1 MADLSHSSLFEGIA
15 LAKIVGFE
23 THDVR
28 FPTSIGKHGSDAMN
42 PDPDYSAA
50 YLILKTD
57 QENLE
62 GHSLVFTIGRG
73 NDLQCTAIAQLA
85 ETVVGLELGEI
96 EKNLGNIARDLVRDH
111 QIRWLGPEKGVPH
124 MAAGGVINALW
135 DAVCKL
141 NNKPLWKQLVDMSPE
156 QIVELIDFRHISDA
170 LTPQEAREILKK
182 SENKK
187 SENERILLEKGL
199 PAYTTTPGWLGYSDE
214 TMVQLAKEALAEGF
228 KLIKM
233 KVGRS
238 LENDIHRL
246 KLLRETIGPDI
257 KLAVD
262 ANQVWDVDEA
272 IDWIKALG
280 EVNLHWVEEPTSPDD
295 ILGHATIAKAIAPT
309 RVATGEHVHNRI
321 MFKQLLQAKAFAF
334 MQIDATRVA
343 GINENIAMIL
353 MAAKFGVPVCPH
365 AGGVGLCEM
374 VSHLA
379 MFDAVA
385 VTGHHEERVVEF
397 VDHLHEHFANPTVL
411 KNAHYQAPLAP
422 GAGAEIK
429 LESIKQYSFPNG
441 PVWSN

>member
-1 MADLSHSSLFEGIA
+1 M
-15 LAKIVGFE
+15 AKIVGFE
-23 THDVR
+23 THDIR

-57 QENLE
+57 LPEIS
-62 GHSLVFTIGRG
+62 GHSLVFTNGRG
-73 NDLQCTAIAQLA
+73 NDLQCAFIEQVAQMVNGVELND
-85 ETVVGLELGEI
+85 LEN
-96 EKNLGNIARDLVRDH
+96 NLGNLARELVRDA
-111 QIRWLGPEKGVPH
+111 QIRWLGPEKGVTH
-124 MAAGGVINALW
+124 MAVGGVVNALW
-135 DAVCKL
+135 DLVCKI
-141 NNKPLWKQLVDMSPE
+141 NKKPLWKQLSDMSPE

-170 LTPQEAREILKK
+170 LTPQEALEILKK
-182 SENKK
+182 AESKK
-187 SENERILLEKGL
+187 LENEKILLEKGL

-214 TMVQLAKEALAEGF
+214 TMVRLAKEAVADGF

-246 KLLRETIGPDI
+246 KLVRETIGPDI

-262 ANQVWDVDEA
+262 ANQVWDVNEA
-272 IDWIKALG
+272 IDWIKSLG

-321 MFKQLLQAKAFAF
+321 MFKQLLQAKAFSF
-334 MQIDATRVA
+334 MQIDAARVA
-343 GINENIAMIL
+343 GVNENIAMIL
-353 MAAKFGVPVCPH
+353 MAAKFGIPVCPH

-385 VTGHHEERVVEF
+385 VTGHHDDRVVEF
-397 VDHLHEHFANPTVL
+397 VDHLHEHFVVPTVV
-411 KNAHYQAPLAP
+411 KNAHYQAPIAP

-429 LESIKQYSFPNG
+429 LESIKEYSFPNG
-441 PVWSN
+441 PVWSK

>member
-1 MADLSHSSLFEGIA
+1 M
-15 LAKIVGFE
+15 AKIVGFE

-28 FPTSIGKHGSDAMN
+28 FPTSTGKHGSDAMN

-57 QENLE
+57 QPDLE

-73 NDLQCTAIAQLA
+73 NDLQCASIAQLA
-85 ETVVGLELGEI
+85 ETVVGLDLNELES
-96 EKNLGNIARDLVRDH
+96 NLGNLGRELVRDS

-124 MAAGGVINALW
+124 MAAGGVINAVW
-135 DAVCKL
+135 DLVCKM
-141 NNKPLWKQLVDMSPE
+141 NKKPLWKQLSDMTPE
-156 QIVELIDFRHISDA
+156 QIVDLVDFRHITDA
-170 LTPQEAREILKK
+170 LTPQEALEILKK
-182 SENKK
+182 AESKK
-187 SENERILLEKGL
+187 SENEKILLEKGL

-214 TMVQLAKEALAEGF
+214 TMVRLAKEALEDGF
-228 KLIKM
+228 TLIKM

-246 KLLRETIGPDI
+246 KLVRETIGPDI

-262 ANQVWDVDEA
+262 ANQVWDVKEA
-272 IDWIKALG
+272 IEWIKALSN
-280 EVNLHWVEEPTSPDD
+280 VNLHWVEEPTSPDD
-295 ILGHATIAKAIAPT
+295 ILGHAAIARGIAPT

-321 MFKQLLQAKAFAF
+321 MFKQLLQANAFSF

-343 GINENIAMIL
+343 GVNENVAMIL
-353 MAAKFGVPVCPH
+353 MAAKFGIPVCPH

-385 VTGHHEERVVEF
+385 VTGHHEGRVVEF
-397 VDHLHEHFANPTVL
+397 VDHLHEHFVVPTVV
-411 KNAHYQAPLAP
+411 KNARYLAPLEP

-429 LESIKQYSFPNG
+429 LESIKEYSFPTG
-441 PVWSN
+441 PAWSN

>member
-1 MADLSHSSLFEGIA
+1 MANLRHTSLFEGIV

-23 THDVR
+23 THDIR

-57 QENLE
+57 LPEIS
-62 GHSLVFTIGRG
+62 GHSLVFTNGRG
-73 NDLQCTAIAQLA
+73 NDLQCAFIEQVAQMVNGVELND
-85 ETVVGLELGEI
+85 LEN
-96 EKNLGNIARDLVRDH
+96 NLGNLARELVRDA
-111 QIRWLGPEKGVPH
+111 QIRWLGPEKGVTH
-124 MAAGGVINALW
+124 MAVGGVVNALW
-135 DAVCKL
+135 DLVCKI
-141 NNKPLWKQLVDMSPE
+141 NKKPLWKQLSDMSPE

-170 LTPQEAREILKK
+170 LTPQEALEILKK
-182 SENKK
+182 AENKK
-187 SENERILLEKGL
+187 LENEKILLEKGL

-214 TMVQLAKEALAEGF
+214 TMVRLAKEAVADGF

-246 KLLRETIGPDI
+246 KLVRETIGPDI

-262 ANQVWDVDEA
+262 ANQVWDVNEA
-272 IDWIKALG
+272 IDWIKSLG

-321 MFKQLLQAKAFAF
+321 MFKQLLQAKAFSF
-334 MQIDATRVA
+334 MQIDAARVA
-343 GINENIAMIL
+343 GVNENIAMIL
-353 MAAKFGVPVCPH
+353 MAVKFGIPVCPH

-385 VTGHHEERVVEF
+385 VTGHHDDRVVEF
-397 VDHLHEHFANPTVL
+397 VDHLHEHFVVPTVV
-411 KNAHYQAPLAP
+411 KNAHYQAPIAP

-429 LESIKQYSFPNG
+429 LESIKEYSFPNG
-441 PVWSN
+441 PVWSK

>member
-1 MADLSHSSLFEGIA
+1 
-15 LAKIVGFE
+15 
-23 THDVR
+23 
-28 FPTSIGKHGSDAMN
+28 MN

-57 QENLE
+57 LPEIS
-62 GHSLVFTIGRG
+62 GHSLVFTNGRG
-73 NDLQCTAIAQLA
+73 NDLQCAFIEQVAQMVNGVELND
-85 ETVVGLELGEI
+85 LEN
-96 EKNLGNIARDLVRDH
+96 NLGNLARELVRDA
-111 QIRWLGPEKGVPH
+111 QIRWLGPEKGVTH
-124 MAAGGVINALW
+124 MAVGGVVNALW
-135 DAVCKL
+135 DLVCKI
-141 NNKPLWKQLVDMSPE
+141 NKKPLWKQLSDMSPE

-170 LTPQEAREILKK
+170 LTPQEALEILKK
-182 SENKK
+182 AEGKK
-187 SENERILLEKGL
+187 LENEKILLERGL

-214 TMVQLAKEALAEGF
+214 TMVRLAREAVADGF

-246 KLLRETIGPDI
+246 KLVRETIGPDI

-272 IDWIKALG
+272 IAWIRSLG

-295 ILGHATIAKAIAPT
+295 ILGHAAIARGIAPT

-321 MFKQLLQAKAFAF
+321 MFKQLLQANAFSF
-334 MQIDATRVA
+334 MQIDAVRVA
-343 GINENIAMIL
+343 GVNENIAMIL
-353 MAAKFGVPVCPH
+353 MAAKFRIPVCPH

-397 VDHLHEHFANPTVL
+397 VDHLHEHFVNPTVIQ
-411 KNAHYQAPLAP
+411 NAHYQAPLAP

-429 LESIKQYSFPNG
+429 LASIKEYSFPNG
-441 PVWSN
+441 PVWSK

>member
-1 MADLSHSSLFEGIA
+1 
-15 LAKIVGFE
+15 
-23 THDVR
+23 
-28 FPTSIGKHGSDAMN
+28 MN

-57 QENLE
+57 LPEIS
-62 GHSLVFTIGRG
+62 GHSLVFTNGRG
-73 NDLQCTAIAQLA
+73 NDLQCAFIEQVAQMVNGVELND
-85 ETVVGLELGEI
+85 LEN
-96 EKNLGNIARDLVRDH
+96 NLGNLARELVRDA
-111 QIRWLGPEKGVPH
+111 QIRWLGPEKGVTH
-124 MAAGGVINALW
+124 MAVGGVVNALW
-135 DAVCKL
+135 DLVCKI
-141 NNKPLWKQLVDMSPE
+141 NKKPLWKQLSDMSPE

-170 LTPQEAREILKK
+170 LTPQEALEILKK
-182 SENKK
+182 AEGKK
-187 SENERILLEKGL
+187 LENEKILLERGL

-214 TMVQLAKEALAEGF
+214 TMVRLAREAVADGF

-246 KLLRETIGPDI
+246 KLVRETIGPDI

-272 IDWIKALG
+272 IAWIRSLG

-295 ILGHATIAKAIAPT
+295 ILGHAAIARGIAPT

-321 MFKQLLQAKAFAF
+321 MFKQLLQANAFSF
-334 MQIDATRVA
+334 MQIDAVRVA
-343 GINENIAMIL
+343 GVNENIAMIL
-353 MAAKFGVPVCPH
+353 MAAKFGIPVCPH

-397 VDHLHEHFANPTVL
+397 VDHLHEHFVNPTVIQ
-411 KNAHYQAPLAP
+411 NAHYQAPLAP

-429 LESIKQYSFPNG
+429 LASIKEYSFPNG
-441 PVWSN
+441 PVWSK

>member
-1 MADLSHSSLFEGIA
+1 M
-15 LAKIVGFE
+15 AKIVGFQ
-23 THDVR
+23 THDIR
-28 FPTSIGKHGSDAMN
+28 FPTSLEKHGSDAMN

-50 YLILKTD
+50 YLVLKTD
-57 QENLE
+57 QPNLE

-73 NDLQCTAIAQLA
+73 NDLQCTSIAQLA
-85 ETVVGLELGEI
+85 ETVVGVELSELEKKLGKIGRE
-96 EKNLGNIARDLVRDH
+96 LVRDH

-135 DAVCKL
+135 DLVCKI
-141 NNKPLWKQLVDMSPE
+141 NNKPLWKQLVDMTPE
-156 QIVELIDFRHISDA
+156 QIVDLVDFRHITDA
-170 LTPQEAREILKK
+170 LTPDEALEILKK
-182 SENKK
+182 AEKNKI
-187 SENERILLEKGL
+187 ENEKVLLEKGL

-214 TMVQLAKEALAEGF
+214 TMVRLAKEAVSEGF

-246 KLLRETIGPDI
+246 KLVRETIGPDI

-262 ANQVWDVDEA
+262 ANQVWDVNEA
-272 IDWIKALG
+272 IEWIKALG
-280 EVNLHWVEEPTSPDD
+280 DVNLHWVEEPTSPDD
-295 ILGHATIAKAIAPT
+295 ILGHATIAKEIAPT
-309 RVATGEHVHNRI
+309 KVATGEHVHNRI
-321 MFKQLLQAKAFAF
+321 MFKQLLQAKAFSF

-343 GINENIAMIL
+343 GVNENIAMIL

-385 VTGHHEERVVEF
+385 VTGHHENRVVEF
-397 VDHLHEHFANPTVL
+397 VDHLHEHFVIPTKL
-411 KNAHYQAPLAP
+411 KNAHYLAPLEP

-429 LESIKQYSFPNG
+429 LESIKEYSYPNG
-441 PVWSN
+441 PAWSK

>member
-1 MADLSHSSLFEGIA
+1 M
-15 LAKIVGFE
+15 AKIVGFE

-28 FPTSIGKHGSDAMN
+28 FPTSTGKHGSDAMN

-57 QENLE
+57 QPNLE

-73 NDLQCTAIAQLA
+73 NDLQCASVAQLA
-85 ETVVGLELGEI
+85 QTVVGLDLNEL
-96 EKNLGNIARDLVRDH
+96 EKNLGNIGRDLVRDS

-124 MAAGGVINALW
+124 MAAGGVINAVW
-135 DAVCKL
+135 DLVCKI
-141 NNKPLWKQLVDMSPE
+141 NNKPLWKQLSDMTPE
-156 QIVELIDFRHISDA
+156 QIVDLVDFRHITDA
-170 LTPQEAREILKK
+170 LTPDEALEILKK
-182 SENKK
+182 AEKNKT
-187 SENERILLEKGL
+187 ENEKVLLEKGL

-214 TMVQLAKEALAEGF
+214 TMVRLAKEALEEGF

-246 KLLRETIGPDI
+246 KLVRETIGPDI

-262 ANQVWDVDEA
+262 ANQVWDVNEA
-272 IDWIKALG
+272 IEWIKALG
-280 EVNLHWVEEPTSPDD
+280 DVNLHWVEEPTSPDD
-295 ILGHATIAKAIAPT
+295 ILGHATIAKEIAPT
-309 RVATGEHVHNRI
+309 KVATGEHVHNRI
-321 MFKQLLQAKAFAF
+321 MFKQLLQAKAFSF

-343 GINENIAMIL
+343 GVNENIAMIL

-385 VTGHHEERVVEF
+385 VTGHHEGRVVEF
-397 VDHLHEHFANPTVL
+397 VDHLHEHFVIPTVV
-411 KNAHYQAPLAP
+411 KNAHYQAPLQA

-429 LESIKQYSFPNG
+429 LESIKEYSYPNG
-441 PVWSN
+441 PAWSK

>member
-1 MADLSHSSLFEGIA
+1 M
-15 LAKIVGFE
+15 AKIVGFE

-28 FPTSIGKHGSDAMN
+28 FPTSTGKHGSDAMN

-57 QENLE
+57 DPNLS

-73 NDLQCTAIAQLA
+73 NDLQCASIAQLA
-85 ETVVGLELGEI
+85 ETVVGMELTSL
-96 EKNLGNIARDLVRDH
+96 EKNLGNIGRELVRDS

-124 MAAGGVINALW
+124 MAAGGVVNAVW
-135 DAVCKL
+135 DLVCKI
-141 NNKPLWKQLVDMSPE
+141 NNKPLWKQLSDMTPE
-156 QIVELIDFRHISDA
+156 QIVDLVDFRHISDA
-170 LTPQEAREILKK
+170 LTPTEALEIL
-182 SENKK
+182 NKAK
-187 SENERILLEKGL
+187 ASKPANEKILLEQGL

-214 TMVQLAKEALAEGF
+214 TMVQLAKEALADGF

-246 KLLRETIGPDI
+246 KLIRETIGPDI

-262 ANQVWDVDEA
+262 ANQVWDVNEA

-309 RVATGEHVHNRI
+309 RVATGEHVHNRV
-321 MFKQLLQAKAFAF
+321 MFKQLLQAKAFSF

-343 GINENIAMIL
+343 GVNENIAMIL
-353 MAAKFGVPVCPH
+353 MAAKFGIPVCPH

-385 VTGHHEERVVEF
+385 VSGHHEGRVVEF
-397 VDHLHEHFANPTVL
+397 VDHLHEHFVIPTVV
-411 KNAHYQAPLAP
+411 KNAHYLAPLEA

-429 LESIKQYSFPNG
+429 MESITHYSYPNG
-441 PVWSN
+441 AAWSK

>member
-1 MADLSHSSLFEGIA
+1 
-15 LAKIVGFE
+15 
-23 THDVR
+23 
-28 FPTSIGKHGSDAMN
+28 MN

-57 QENLE
+57 LPEIS
-62 GHSLVFTIGRG
+62 GHSLVFTNGRG
-73 NDLQCTAIAQLA
+73 NDLQCAFIEQVAQMVNGVELND
-85 ETVVGLELGEI
+85 LEN
-96 EKNLGNIARDLVRDH
+96 NLGNLARELVRDA
-111 QIRWLGPEKGVPH
+111 QIRWLGPEKGVTH
-124 MAAGGVINALW
+124 MAVGGVVNALW
-135 DAVCKL
+135 DLVCKI
-141 NNKPLWKQLVDMSPE
+141 NKKPLWKQLSDMSPE

-170 LTPQEAREILKK
+170 LTPQEALEILKK
-182 SENKK
+182 AESKK
-187 SENERILLEKGL
+187 LENEKILLEKGL

-214 TMVQLAKEALAEGF
+214 TMVRLAKEAVADGF

-246 KLLRETIGPDI
+246 KLVRETIGPDI

-262 ANQVWDVDEA
+262 ANQVWDVNEA
-272 IDWIKALG
+272 IDWIKSLG

-321 MFKQLLQAKAFAF
+321 MFKQLLQAKAFSF
-334 MQIDATRVA
+334 MQIDAARVA
-343 GINENIAMIL
+343 GVNENIAMIL
-353 MAAKFGVPVCPH
+353 MAAKFGIPVCPH

-385 VTGHHEERVVEF
+385 VTGHHDDRVVEF
-397 VDHLHEHFANPTVL
+397 VDHLHEHFVVPTVV
-411 KNAHYQAPLAP
+411 KNAHYQAPIAP

-429 LESIKQYSFPNG
+429 LESIKEYSFPNG
-441 PVWSN
+441 PVWSK

>member
-1 MADLSHSSLFEGIA
+1 MAT
-15 LAKIVGFE
+15 IVGFE

-28 FPTSIGKHGSDAMN
+28 FPTSTNKHGSDAMN

-57 QENLE
+57 QPELE

-73 NDLQCTAIAQLA
+73 NDLQCAAIAQLA
-85 ETVVGLELGEI
+85 ETVVGLELSEL
-96 EKNLGNIARDLVRDH
+96 EKNLGNIGRDLVRDS

-124 MAAGGVINALW
+124 MAAGGVINAVW
-135 DAVCKL
+135 DLLCKI
-141 NNKPLWKQLVDMSPE
+141 NKKPLWKQLSDMTPE
-156 QIVELIDFRHISDA
+156 QIVDLVDFRHITDA
-170 LTPQEAREILKK
+170 LTPAEALEIL
-182 SENKK
+182 NKAASQK
-187 SENERILLEKGL
+187 AANEKVLLEKGL
-199 PAYTTTPGWLGYSDE
+199 PAYTTTPGWLGYTDE
-214 TMVQLAKEALAEGF
+214 TMVRLAREALADGF

-246 KLLRETIGPDI
+246 KLVRETIGPDI

-262 ANQVWDVDEA
+262 ANQVWDVNEA
-272 IDWIKALG
+272 IEWVKALG
-280 EVNLHWVEEPTSPDD
+280 DVDLYWVEEPTSPDD
-295 ILGHATIAKAIAPT
+295 ILGHATIARGIAPI
-309 RVATGEHVHNRI
+309 RVATGEHIHNRI
-321 MFKQLLQAKAFAF
+321 MFKQFLQAKAFSF

-343 GINENIAMIL
+343 GVNENIAMIL
-353 MAAKFGVPVCPH
+353 MAAKFKVPVCPH

-385 VTGHHEERVVEF
+385 VTGHHEGRVVEF
-397 VDHLHEHFANPTVL
+397 VDHLHEHFVIPTVI
-411 KNAHYQAPLAP
+411 KNAFYQAPVKP

-429 LESIKQYSFPNG
+429 IDSIREYSYPDG
-441 PVWSN
+441 SAWSK

>member
-1 MADLSHSSLFEGIA
+1 M
-15 LAKIVGFE
+15 AKIVGFE
-23 THDVR
+23 THDIR

-57 QENLE
+57 LPEIS
-62 GHSLVFTIGRG
+62 GHSLVFTNGRG
-73 NDLQCTAIAQLA
+73 NDLQCAFIEQVAQMVNGVELND
-85 ETVVGLELGEI
+85 LEN
-96 EKNLGNIARDLVRDH
+96 NLGNLARELVRDA
-111 QIRWLGPEKGVPH
+111 QIRWLGPEKGVTH
-124 MAAGGVINALW
+124 MAVGGVINALW
-135 DAVCKL
+135 DLVCKI
-141 NNKPLWKQLVDMSPE
+141 NKKPLWKQLSDMSPE

-170 LTPQEAREILKK
+170 LTPQEALEILKK
-182 SENKK
+182 AESKK
-187 SENERILLEKGL
+187 LENEKILLEKGL

-214 TMVQLAKEALAEGF
+214 TMVRLAKEAVADGF

-246 KLLRETIGPDI
+246 KLVRETIGPDI

-262 ANQVWDVDEA
+262 ANQVWDVNEA
-272 IDWIKALG
+272 IDWIKSLG

-321 MFKQLLQAKAFAF
+321 MFKQLLQAKAFSF
-334 MQIDATRVA
+334 MQIDAARVA
-343 GINENIAMIL
+343 GVNENIAMIL
-353 MAAKFGVPVCPH
+353 MAAKFGIPVCPH

-385 VTGHHEERVVEF
+385 VTGHHDDRVVEF
-397 VDHLHEHFANPTVL
+397 VDHLHEHFVVPTVV
-411 KNAHYQAPLAP
+411 KNAHYQAPIAP

-429 LESIKQYSFPNG
+429 LESIKEYSFPNG
-441 PVWSN
+441 PVWSK